1 MVEVYHNVQSDNGSL
16 TDGHALRQWSASYRR
31 SLGDIK
37 DLRVPTGMDALMTSA
52 GMVDVDM
59 KMIPLPL
66 SAWPGSMCPSFHL
79 LYSSCRKTWSIR
91 TSKLADD
98 V

>member
-79 LYSSCRKTWSIR
+79 LYSSCRKT
-91 TSKLADD
+91 
-98 V
+98 